1 MEFHMKECGIQTD
14 LQFGELCVSGNEEHG
29 YRPFQLMVASIAGC
43 SGSVLRKILEKQ
55 RADIEDI
62 QIVADTIRNPA
73 DANRIEEISLN
84 FTVKGRD
91 LDPAKMQKNLET
103 ARNNCSMI
111 RSVEDS
117 IRIVESIEIE
127 EMDG

>member
-1 MEFHMKECGIQTD
+1 MEFHLKECGIQTE
-14 LQFGELCVSGNEEHG
+14 LQFSELCVSGNEEYG
-29 YRPFQLMVASIAGC
+29 FRPFQLMVASIAGC

-55 RADIEDI
+55 RTDVEDI
-62 QIVADTIRNPA
+62 QIVADTNRNPA
-73 DANRIEEISLN
+73 EGNRIEEISLV

-103 ARNNCSMI
+103 ARKNCSMI

-127 EMDG
+127 ELGG